1 MNTSKDIF
9 YYLFTAFIFIILFSS
24 CDKDSSDENNPTFAI
39 LFPNGGDLIEK
50 GKSYVIEWSDES
62 NDNLKIELYN
72 SDTVVNTI
80 TNSTENNGQINWQV
94 PDSIEVGIHYKIRI
108 SGNDNNTD
116 VSDNRFVIIDPIE
129 RGLLIDTR
137 DGQEYKT
144 VKIGDQW
151 WMADNFNYDAPTGSN
166 SYFFDSAYDATYG
179 KLYTWQSAFEKAP
192 PGWHLPTDDEWKE
205 LEGYLGMLNDK
216 LDQEGWRGE
225 FTGELLK
232 DGNASG
238 FDVIWS
244 GYCNASVN
252 KFGHLG
258 YEARF
263 WTSTIA
269 TSELRYWARLLHINK
284 SGITRNNTNHE
295 FGLSVRY
302 VKDNF

>member
-1 MNTSKDIF
+1 MNNSKEIF
-9 YYLFTAFIFIILFSS
+9 YYLFTAFLFMILFSS

-39 LFPNGGDLIEK
+39 LFPNGDDLLEK
-50 GKSYVIEWSDES
+50 GKSYVIEWSGES
-62 NDNLKIELYN
+62 NDNIKIELYN
-72 SDTVVNTI
+72 SDTIIYTI
-80 TNSTENNGQINWQV
+80 VNSTENDGQFNWQV
-94 PDSIEVGIHYKIRI
+94 PDNIDVGIHYNIQI
-108 SGNDNNTD
+108 FGNDNHTD
-116 VSDNRFVIIDPIE
+116 ISDNRFIIIDPIE
-129 RGLLIDTR
+129 RSVLIDTR

-151 WMADNFNYDAPTGSN
+151 WMAENFNYNAPTGSS
-166 SYFFDSAYDATYG
+166 SYFFDSSYSDTYG
-179 KLYTWQSAFEKAP
+179 KLYTWQSAYDNAP
-192 PGWHLPTDDEWKE
+192 TGWHLPTDDEWKE
-205 LEGYLGMLNDK
+205 LEGYLGILNDK

-244 GYCNASVN
+244 GYFNASVS

-263 WTSTIA
+263 WSVTIA
-269 TSELRYWARLLHINK
+269 SGDMRYWARLFQVNK
-284 SGITRNNTNHE
+284 SGITRNNTHLD

-302 VKDNF
+302 VKNE